1 MIEMCEYTKYKRGSE
16 WRKWD
21 LHVHTASSYDAYKST
36 DSNKL
41 LVEAWNKNEFAAVAI
56 TDHFI
61 IDSQRIK
68 DLRVLAPNITIFPGV
83 ELRCDKGT
91 SNLHV
96 ILIFSEK
103 ADVDK
108 LSENFRVI
116 MFNQKAK
123 AKEKN
128 DTIYWDFKDIVDF
141 ANHNHG
147 FISLHT
153 GSKTQGLDQVIT
165 NRLPV
170 NMAIKEEIAS
180 HSDFYEIGKI
190 EDVQDHI
197 DKVFPHIGSKPLIL
211 CSDNHDP
218 RNYVIK
224 ENLWIK
230 SDPTFEGLQQLV
242 YETQERVRVQQNK
255 PEEKRGY
262 YAIDSI
268 ILNEPNFWNQTIY
281 FNENLNT
288 IIGGRATGKS
298 TLISCIA
305 QRSGAIIEKSFINSH
320 SSSIAI
326 KWKDGE
332 IDSQRD
338 IDFFPQ
344 NYMFDIASNSKQRD
358 ILIEQIIEDYDTDRH
373 YDTYKGFIKSNKN
386 QLSQSIRNL
395 FDIQREIIEINL
407 ALKQKGDK
415 QGVESEIKNLNEKL
429 TSSKI
434 AISEEQLAAYKII
447 SKSLADKENRIKIID
462 SDIIQIKHIS
472 TQQIFNESFQYS
484 FSSLSETFRSLII
497 GDFDAIRKEIE
508 EKWAIQLKQ
517 RELIIN
523 QEKESLIKDILIE
536 KEKDAYKLGQKV
548 IESNKQYQELNE
560 RLKSERKKLNDIK
573 IIEEQLKTKTT
584 ERDILKANVIKQHLE
599 FKNKVVLLKQ
609 NLTLTNSGIE
619 IKPKIFLNKDLLK
632 TFLLSRLNQQGKE
645 KQDYIIYFY
654 ENYIKETEI
663 VCLDFL
669 EKALNNL
676 IEYKS
681 GNRNQD
687 VTVEL
692 LSSNWLDVSF
702 DLKYQNDAFKNM
714 SQGKQAFVIL
724 KLLLEFSKKECP
736 ILIDQPEDSLDNRAI
751 YNELVKYLVEKKKKR
766 QIILVTHNSN
776 VVVSADAEQIIVANQ
791 HGEKSPNIDGYR
803 FQYVTG
809 SLEFSKK
816 KDENIDITL
825 FSQGIREHVCEI
837 LEGGNEAF
845 KKREKKY
852 GITN

>member
-1 MIEMCEYTKYKRGSE
+1 MCEYTKYKRGSE

-21 LHVHTASSYDAYKST
+21 LHVHTASSYDAYKGA
-36 DSNKL
+36 DSNEL
-41 LVEAWNKNEFAAVAI
+41 LVKAWNKNEFAAVAI
-56 TDHFI
+56 TDHFL

-68 DLRVLAPNITIFPGV
+68 DLRALATSITIFPGV
-83 ELRCDKGT
+83 ELRCDKGA

-103 ADVDK
+103 ADIDI

-116 MFNQKAK
+116 MLNQKAK
-123 AKEKN
+123 AKQS
-128 DTIYWDFKDIVDF
+128 DDSIYWDFNDIVEF
-141 ANHNHG
+141 ANKNHG

-153 GSKTQGLDQVIT
+153 GSKTQGLDKVIT
-165 NRLPV
+165 NKMPV
-170 NMAIKEEIAS
+170 NMAIKTEISSLS
-180 HSDFYEIGKI
+180 HFYEIGQV
-190 EDVQDHI
+190 EDVLEHI
-197 DKVFPHIGSKPLIL
+197 EKVFPHIGSKPLIL

-218 RNYVIK
+218 RNYEIK
-224 ENLWIK
+224 ENLWVK

-242 YETQERVRVQQNK
+242 YETQERVRIQQNK

-262 YAIDSI
+262 YTIDSI
-268 ILNEPNFWNQTIY
+268 VLNEPNFWNQTIY

-298 TLISCIA
+298 TLLSCIA
-305 QRSGAIIEKSFINSH
+305 QRSGALIDKGFINSH
-320 SSSIAI
+320 SSSIEI
-326 KWKDGE
+326 TWKDGE
-332 IDSQRD
+332 VDTQRD

-344 NYMFDIASNSKQRD
+344 NYMFDIASNPKQRD
-358 ILIEQIIEDYDTDRH
+358 ILIERIIEDYDTARH
-373 YDTYKGFIKSNKN
+373 YDIYKGFITSNKN

-395 FDIQREIIEINL
+395 FNIQSEILEIKGL
-407 ALKQKGDK
+407 LKQKGVK
-415 QGVESEIKNLNEKL
+415 QGVESEIKNINEKL

-434 AISEEQLAAYKII
+434 AISEEQLAAYKVI
-447 SKSLADKENRIKIID
+447 SETLSDKENRIKIID
-462 SDIIQIKHIS
+462 SDIVQIKHIS

-484 FSSLSETFRSLII
+484 FSSLSESFRDLII
-497 GDFDAIRKEIE
+497 VDFDTIRKETE
-508 EKWAIQLKQ
+508 VKWANQLKQ
-517 RELIIN
+517 RELLIN
-523 QEKESLIKDILIE
+523 QEKERLTNEIVTE

-548 IESNKQYQELNE
+548 IESNNQYQELNE
-560 RLKSERKKLNDIK
+560 RLKSEQKKLNEIK
-573 IIEEQLKTKTT
+573 IIEELLKTKMA
-584 ERDILKANVIKQHLE
+584 ERDILKTNVIKLHLE
-599 FKNKVVLLKQ
+599 FKNKVILLKQ

-632 TFLLSRLNQQGKE
+632 DFLTSRLNQQGKE
-645 KQDYIIYFY
+645 KQDYIVYFY
-654 ENYIKETEI
+654 DNYVKETE
-663 VCLDFL
+663 VVSLDFL
-669 EKALNNL
+669 EKALDNL

-692 LSSNWLDVSF
+692 LSSNWFEVSF

-791 HGEKSPNIDGYR
+791 QGEKSPNVEGLK

-809 SLEFSKK
+809 GLEFTKE
-816 KDENIDITL
+816 KDESIDITL